1 MAWMTF
7 LLPRGGGGK
16 SKSVSN
22 TPFVLYPFINGVDAF
37 SSVVPFVFEL
47 AAPMID
53 IGLNGAST
61 SVRKNVNFLS
71 NMPLFSKKK
80 PHHKYFWTY
89 LYRQNEHF
97 WTLRL
102 LIHVLGVCLPSVQR
116 NFGATFWQ
124 L

>member
-16 SKSVSN
+16 SRSVSN
-22 TPFVLYPFINGVDAF
+22 TPFVLYPLIIGVDAF
-37 SSVVPFVFEL
+37 SSLVPFVFEL
-47 AAPMID
+47 APMID
-53 IGLNGAST
+53 MGLNGAST
-61 SVRKNVNFLS
+61 SVRKKRHFLS
-71 NMPLFSKKK
+71 KIGPFLIKI
-80 PHHKYFWTY
+80 PHHKLCWTY

-102 LIHVLGVCLPSVQR
+102 LIHVLGVYLPSVQR

>member
-1 MAWMTF
+1 MTF
-7 LLPRGGGGK
+7 LLPGGGGGK

-22 TPFVLYPFINGVDAF
+22 TPFVLYPFIIGVDTF
-37 SSVVPFVFEL
+37 SSADVFPFVFDL
-47 AAPMID
+47 PPMIEM
-53 IGLNGAST
+53 GLNGAST
-61 SVRKNVNFLS
+61 SVRRKVGVNSPFYS
-71 NMPLFSKKK
+71 IRIPYYDF
-80 PHHKYFWTY
+80 YTY